1 MLNTDEL
8 KKIDAMTEQEMQ
20 EFIMHSDYMPMLKLW
35 RFLPAGHKFFQG
47 KLGAAFTEAIT
58 RKRNDIGALNAAEIS
73 KKVGWE

>member
-8 KKIDAMTEQEMQ
+8 KKADAMTEHEML
-20 EFIMHSDYMPMLKLW
+20 EFIAKADYLPMLKLR

-47 KLGAAFTEAIT
+47 KIGAAFTEAIT
-58 RKRNDIGALNAAEIS
+58 RKRNDIGALKAAEAS